1 MELFLEV
8 IVLLAVT
15 RILGEAA
22 ERLGHPA
29 LVGEVIAGILLAAL
43 AMRIGDAVPFLT
55 RLATSE
61 ALDYVASLGIFFIV
75 LSAGIEMKP
84 REFTEHSAD
93 AFAVAFGGVLVPL
106 ATGFALAAL
115 FLPESGLKHA
125 QALFVGVA
133 LSVTAIP
140 ATIRVFT
147 AFGLLHS
154 RVGQMVLSAAIF
166 DDILALFLLAILT
179 AVIGTGEV
187 PDLMALGLLLAKV
200 VVFFFVTISL
210 GVHAYPRISRR
221 LKGLR
226 AAALE
231 FSALLAVALAY
242 GLLAEA
248 LGMHWVLGAFLAGL
262 YFEPSRVGGEN
273 YQDIK
278 LIVTGVT
285 GGLLGPLFF
294 AYIGLRIDVGAIT
307 AVPLFLS
314 LVITVAILGKV
325 LGAGLPALM
334 LGLKR
339 REALAVG
346 VGMTSRGAVELIVV
360 GIAYEAGITTRAG
373 AGDPVVDNL
382 ISALVLTAVLTTLLA
397 PILLRRI
404 LRRKAD

>member
-15 RILGEAA
+15 RLLGEAA

-43 AMRIGDAVPFLT
+43 AMRIGDAVPFLA

-61 ALDYVASLGIFFIV
+61 ALDYIASLGIFFIV
-75 LSAGIEMKP
+75 LLAGIEMRP

-93 AFAVAFGGVLVPL
+93 AFAVAFGGALVPL
-106 ATGFALAAL
+106 LGGFALAAL
-115 FLPESGLKHA
+115 FLPESELKNA
-125 QALFVGVA
+125 QALFVGVV
-133 LSVTAIP
+133 LSMTAIP
-140 ATIRVFT
+140 ATVRVFT

-154 RVGQMVLSAAIF
+154 RLGRMVVSAAVF
-166 DDILALFLLAILT
+166 DDILGLFLLAVLT
-179 AVIGTGEV
+179 AVIGTGEI
-187 PDLMALGLLLAKV
+187 PDLMVLGLLLVKV
-200 VVFFFVTISL
+200 VVFFAVTISL
-210 GVHAYPRISRR
+210 GVHVYPRLSRR

-226 AAALE
+226 AAAFE

-242 GLLAEA
+242 GVLAEA
-248 LGMHWVLGAFLAGL
+248 LDMHWVLGAFLAGL
-262 YFEPSRVGGEN
+262 FFEPSRVGGEA
-273 YQDIK
+273 YRDIK
-278 LIVTGVT
+278 LIVTGLT
-285 GGLLGPLFF
+285 SGLLGPLFF
-294 AYIGLRIDVGAIT
+294 AYIGLRIDMGAIT
-307 AVPLFLS
+307 IVPLFLW
-314 LVITVAILGKV
+314 LLITVAILGKV

-334 LGLKR
+334 LGLNR
-339 REALAVG
+339 RDALVVG

-382 ISALVLTAVLTTLLA
+382 ISALVLTAVFTTLLA
-397 PILLRRI
+397 PILLRWI